1 MRARS
6 VVAALVHKPIMHA
19 AGASRDEC
27 KAALTQA
34 DDDEDKAVGIIVANG
49 GVDLQAAAPVEMEAS
64 AGSSGQP
71 EVPSGVTILRLE
83 AGDGVTF
90 AQRGDRVSL
99 HYTGSLVPN
108 GLEFDSSYGRGRE
121 FVFTLGKG
129 EVIAGWDQGIPKL
142 SLGEKAVLMISP
154 DLAYGATGAGGG
166 KIPPNA
172 ALKFEVWLKDI
183 RHGTS
188 GATGQREQYMSAA
201 KMMLGGAAPPATDED
216 KETAAAGYYHI
227 NKS

>member
-1 MRARS
+1 MQ
-6 VVAALVHKPIMHA
+6 AAP
-19 AGASRDEC
+19 RDEQE
-27 KAALTQA
+27 AA
-34 DDDEDKAVGIIVANG
+34 
-49 GVDLQAAAPVEMEAS
+49 

-90 AQRGDRVSL
+90 PQRGDKVSL
-99 HYTGSLVPN
+99 HYTGTLVVN

-121 FVFTLGKG
+121 FVFTVGKG
-129 EVIAGWDQGIPKL
+129 EVIDGWDQGIPKL

-154 DLAYGATGAGGG
+154 DLAYGAAGAGGG

-183 RHGTS
+183 RRGS
-188 GATGQREQYMSAA
+188 GAGPNHARQEYMQAA
-201 KMMLGGAAPPATDED
+201 QMMLGGGAPPATDD
-216 KETAAAGYYHI
+216 HKESAAAGYYQI
-227 NKS
+227 NKA